1 MMNDSDILMIIIIIY
16 RNTIE
21 LYGMVWYGMYLFT
34 KYLSI

>member
-21 LYGMVWYGMYLFT
+21 LYGMVWYVFSYEIF
-34 KYLSI
+34 KYLN